1 MSTEP
6 RWSDQPSSGHTLECV
21 AAFAGR
27 LEDVTDARVTAE
39 LFLAVLG
46 RSHPPSAPEHW
57 DDILLVVTELAA
69 NAVQYAPGPFRLS
82 LRRTFDG
89 VHVTLGDTSTTPP
102 EPRAFRPGKGGGGI
116 GWYLIQTLCDQ
127 VSVVV
132 REEGADPSG
141 KDGKDGGGVGK
152 DVHVFLPW

>member
-6 RWSDQPSSGHTLECV
+6 RWGDKPSPDGTQVYE
-21 AAFAGR
+21 ATFDGR
-27 LEDVTDARVTAE
+27 LEDVTDARLTAE
-39 LFLAVLG
+39 TFLVRLARTV
-46 RSHPPSAPEHW
+46 PPSACEHW
-57 DDILLVVTELAA
+57 DDILLVVAELAA

-89 VHVTLGDTSTTPP
+89 VHVTLGDTSTEPP
-102 EPRAFRPGKGGGGI
+102 APRSFRPGKGGGI
-116 GWYLIQTLCDQ
+116 GWYLIQTLGEQ

-132 REEGADPSG
+132 RED
-141 KDGKDGGGVGK
+141 GK